1 MITSDVRQQIHK
13 LVDEANEHQLDAVLE
28 VLTPSTSRYT
38 QEEINS
44 FYNRIK
50 LFEES
55 GSKGSSVA
63 EAHANIRSKYNQKY
77 GA

>member
-1 MITSDVRQQIHK
+1 MDALFKRQQVHR
-13 LVDEANEHQLDAVLE
+13 LVDEDEENLLDALLE
-28 VLTPSTSRYT
+28 LLTHSPSRYT

-44 FYNRIK
+44 FYTRIK

-63 EAHANIRSKYNQKY
+63 EAHANIRSNYYQRLDK
-77 GA
+77 